1 MKVKSL
7 SRVQLLGT
15 PWTAAYQAPLSM
27 GFSRQEYWSGVP
39 LPSPY
44 SCIVTCFS
52 FKVEPSQEQ
61 LTYQLNGA
69 MSVSPDETTQI
80 SPAKITDL
88 QICELIGG
96 YAFKGLSFEVV
107 RYKQTCTDIK
117 ICFCK
122 WGIATT
128 NI

>member
-1 MKVKSL
+1 MS
-7 SRVQLLGT
+7 
-15 PWTAAYQAPLSM
+15 
-27 GFSRQEYWSGVP
+27 
-39 LPSPY
+39 Y

-69 MSVSPDETTQI
+69 MSVSPDETTHI

-107 RYKQTCTDIK
+107 RYKQT
-117 ICFCK
+117 
-122 WGIATT
+122 
-128 NI
+128 